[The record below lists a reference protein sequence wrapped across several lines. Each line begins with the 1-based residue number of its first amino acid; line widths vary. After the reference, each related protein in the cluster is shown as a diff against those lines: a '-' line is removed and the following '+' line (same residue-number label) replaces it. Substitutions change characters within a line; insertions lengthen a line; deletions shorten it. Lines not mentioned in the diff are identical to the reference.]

1 MALFVCKVGT
11 PDGRVLLRYCKA
23 RNRFELQE
31 SLEEEGYCV
40 FKVRRALFSL
50 SFFSDRGKKSWSSHR
65 FLLFNQ
71 ELLALLRSGMPI
83 LEILDSLVQETDSP
97 STKAVLLEI
106 KEGVQ
111 GGASLSEAFS
121 AFPQFFPKL
130 YVSTIAS
137 GEKTGDLPQ
146 TILRYLAYQK
156 RFARVRERLK
166 SAAFYPLF
174 LLAATFGV
182 LLFMIFFVIPS
193 FMQIYADA
201 QVSLPWLTRMVLG
214 LSSFVARGWLFILII
229 LGLSVWLI
237 RRFFTTPDGRRFLD
251 KALIN
256 MPIIGIL
263 FRLSGMVNFCRTTAT
278 ILASGLPL
286 VEAMNLAR
294 GVLNNV
300 VLQQG
305 ITNVVSS
312 VNEGDTLGNALHS
325 SRLFPTVAL
334 RMISTGEKTGTLPQ
348 MFEEVSEYYEAD
360 IDTRLDRLASLA
372 EPLILLFVGLV
383 IGGIVVAIYLP
394 IFQLA
399 GTVR

>member
-11 PDGRVLLRYCKA
+11 PDGRVIVRYCKA

-50 SFFSDRGKKSWSSHR
+50 SFFTDRGKRCWSSHR

-83 LEILDSLVQETDSP
+83 LEILDSLVQENDSS
-97 STKAVLLEI
+97 STKAVLLDI
-106 KEGVQ
+106 KEAVQ

-121 AFPQFFPKL
+121 AFPLFFPNL
-130 YVSTIAS
+130 YVSTIAA

-201 QVSLPWLTRMVLG
+201 QVSLPWLTRLVLG
-214 LSSFVARGWLFILII
+214 MASFVTRGWIFILVV
-229 LGLSVWLI
+229 LCLI
-237 RRFFTTPDGRRFLD
+237 AWVLRWFIKKPNGRALLD
-251 KALIN
+251 TVLIN

-263 FRLSGMVNFCRTTAT
+263 FRMSGMVNFCRTTAT

-286 VEAMNLAR
+286 VEAMNLAS
-294 GVLNNV
+294 GVLNNLI
-300 VLQQG
+300 LQHG
-305 ITNVVSS
+305 ISTVVSS
-312 VNEGDTLGNALHS
+312 VNEGDTLGNALQS
-325 SRLFPTVAL
+325 NRLFPPVAT
-334 RMISTGEKTGTLPQ
+334 RMIATGEKTGTLAQ
-348 MFEEVSEYYEAD
+348 MFEEVSDYYETD
-360 IDTRLDRLASLA
+360 IDTRLERLASLA
-372 EPLILLFVGLV
+372 EPLILLFVGIV

>member
-50 SFFSDRGKKSWSSHR
+50 SFLTDRGKKSWSSHR

-71 ELLALLRSGMPI
+71 ELLALLKSGMPI
-83 LEILDSLVQETDSP
+83 MEILDSLVQETDSS
-97 STKAVLLEI
+97 STRTVLLEI
-106 KEGVQ
+106 KDAVQ

-121 AFPQFFPKL
+121 AFPLFFPRL

-146 TILRYLAYQK
+146 TILRYLSYQK

-193 FMQIYADA
+193 FMQIYTDA
-201 QVSLPWLTRMVLG
+201 QVSLPWLTRLVLG
-214 LSSFVARGWLFILII
+214 VTSFVARGWPLIVVLAGI
-229 LGLSVWLI
+229 SVWILRRFLKTPNG
-237 RRFFTTPDGRRFLD
+237 RRFFDE
-251 KALIN
+251 ALIKL
-256 MPIIGIL
+256 PIVGIL

-286 VEAMNLAR
+286 VEAMKLAC

-305 ITNVVSS
+305 ITNVISS
-312 VNEGDTLGNALHS
+312 VSEGDTLGNALHS
-325 SRLFPTVAL
+325 SPLFPTVAL
-334 RMISTGEKTGTLPQ
+334 RMISTGEKTGTLAQ
-348 MFEEVSEYYEAD
+348 MFEEVSSYYEED
-360 IDTRLDRLASLA
+360 IDNRLERLASLA

-394 IFQLA
+394 IFQMA

>member
-1 MALFVCKVGT
+1 M
-11 PDGRVLLRYCKA
+11 
-23 RNRFELQE
+23 
-31 SLEEEGYCV
+31 
-40 FKVRRALFSL
+40 
-50 SFFSDRGKKSWSSHR
+50 
-65 FLLFNQ
+65 
-71 ELLALLRSGMPI
+71 
-83 LEILDSLVQETDSP
+83 
-97 STKAVLLEI
+97 
-106 KEGVQ
+106 
-111 GGASLSEAFS
+111 
-121 AFPQFFPKL
+121 
-130 YVSTIAS
+130 
-137 GEKTGDLPQ
+137 PQ
-146 TILRYLAYQK
+146 TILRYLDYQK
-156 RFARVRERLK
+156 RFARIRERLK

-214 LSSFVARGWLFILII
+214 ISSFVTRWWFFIVCI
-229 LGLSVWLI
+229 LGLGVWLL
-237 RRFFTTPDGRRFLD
+237 RRFFATPNGRMFLD

-286 VEAMNLAR
+286 LEAMNLAR

-305 ITNVVSS
+305 ITTVVSS

-360 IDTRLDRLASLA
+360 IDTRLERLASLA

-399 GTVR
+399 GTIR

>member
-31 SLEEEGYCV
+31 SLEEEGYYV

-50 SFFSDRGKKSWSSHR
+50 SFFTDRAQKSWSSHR

-71 ELLALLRSGMPI
+71 ELLALLKSGMPI
-83 LEILDSLVQETDSP
+83 LEILDSLVQENDSS
-97 STKAVLLEI
+97 STKAVLQEI
-106 KEGVQ
+106 KEAVQ
-111 GGASLSEAFS
+111 GGASLSEAFTV
-121 AFPQFFPKL
+121 FPLFFPRL

-146 TILRYLAYQK
+146 TILRYLDYQK

-174 LLAATFGV
+174 LLAATVGV

-193 FMQIYADA
+193 FMQIYTDA
-201 QVSLPWLTRMVLG
+201 QVSLPWLTRLVLG
-214 LSSFVARGWLFILII
+214 ISGFVARAWFFVVVLAG
-229 LGLSVWLI
+229 LGVWGF
-237 RRFFTTPDGRRFLD
+237 RRVSKTANGRRFLD
-251 KALIN
+251 DALIKL
-256 MPIIGIL
+256 PIVGIL
-263 FRLSGMVNFCRTTAT
+263 LRLSGMVNFCRTTAT

-286 VEAMNLAR
+286 VEAMKLASE
-294 GVLNNV
+294 VLNNV

-305 ITNVVSS
+305 MSKVVSS
-312 VNEGDTLGNALHS
+312 VSEGDSLGNALHS

-360 IDTRLDRLASLA
+360 IDTRLERLASLA
-372 EPLILLFVGLV
+372 EPLILLFVGFV